1 MAVLGFKG
9 THPSNVLRRIKG
21 LLAQGRK
28 ATRRQHDLV
37 NPLEDGSHLLPL
49 LVRHPCQ
56 ATLSGDPG
64 VDDHGPIREPGPQ
77 STAAGG
83 NGSHDRCN
91 PLIAEITRNQT
102 PWFVERSRRDFE
114 RIGCSLLAFH
124 TIHPGVVIMS
134 QGKKRKPDRAQIILV
149 LQTGSKVFL
158 GNPGWFTYS
167 SAHPIRSFL
176 SVFFIHSKEYVFT
189 LSVKGDIS
197 LYYASLGELCKGF
210 VQPAH
215 LVGHLPP
222 SQD

>member
-9 THPSNVLRRIKG
+9 TLPSNVLRRIKG
-21 LLAQGRK
+21 LLAQGCK
-28 ATRRQHDLV
+28 ATRRKPDLV

-49 LVRHPCQ
+49 LVRHHGK

-64 VDDHGPIREPGPQ
+64 VDDHGPIRELGPRC
-77 STAAGG
+77 TAARG
-83 NGSHDRCN
+83 NGSYDRCN

-102 PWFVERSRRDFE
+102 PWFVERPRRDFE

-134 QGKKRKPDRAQIILV
+134 QGQKRKRDGAQIILV

-158 GNPGWFTYS
+158 GNPGWFTHS
-167 SAHPIRSFL
+167 SARPIRSFL
-176 SVFFIHSKEYVFT
+176 SVFFIPSQEYVFT
-189 LSVKGDIS
+189 LSVKGDLS

-210 VQPAH
+210 VQKARITDVH
-215 LVGHLPP
+215 KC
-222 SQD
+222 